1 MDDFLMSARW
11 RSTAG
16 PTAEAAPL
24 RRHGAAAK
32 PLAVRLASGD
42 NRRRMTAAAL
52 TPSGSAEP
60 HICDV
65 LIAERAPR
73 LTRSAFWPVVRPVLY
88 KLLNYRQA
96 VRMADAVQPLSG
108 SEALE
113 YMSDLLDLKVT
124 TMNAERIPATGRCII
139 VANHPTGIADGIAVF
154 DAVRARRKDAVFF
167 ANADALRVSPRLGEA
182 VIPVEWVVEKR
193 TREKTR
199 ATLQAAKE
207 AFEAERCVVLFPAG
221 RLARMGKDGSVTD
234 PEWAPTAAS
243 LARKYAAPVVPIHV
257 SGPYSRLFHWFDQV
271 SQELR
276 DITLFHE
283 LLNKKRKPFFLKVG
297 KPIPATRLDIDAG
310 KATYALK
317 AFTERVLPS
326 QPDADFA

>member
-1 MDDFLMSARW
+1 LA
-11 RSTAG
+11 
-16 PTAEAAPL
+16 L
-24 RRHGAAAK
+24 AAAFG
-32 PLAVRLASGD
+32 RGD
-42 NRRRMTAAAL
+42 NRRRMSETDAL
-52 TPSGSAEP
+52 AKTRREP

-73 LTRSAFWPVVRPVLY
+73 LTGSLFWPVVRPAFY

-96 VRMADAVQPLSG
+96 VRMADAVRPLTG
-108 SEALE
+108 AEALD
-113 YMSDLLDLKVT
+113 YMSDLMGLKVAV
-124 TMNAERIPATGRCII
+124 MNPERVPATGRCII

-154 DAVRARRKDAVFF
+154 DAIRRRRQDAVFF

-207 AFEAERCVVLFPAG
+207 AFEADRCVVMFPAG
-221 RLARMGKDGSVTD
+221 RLARVARDGSVTD

-257 SGPYSRLFHWFDQV
+257 AGPTSTLFHLFDRI
-271 SQELR
+271 SPELR

-283 LLNKKRKPFFLKVG
+283 LLNKRRKAFQLKVG
-297 KPIPATRLDIDAG
+297 KPIPPSRLDIDAN
-310 KATYALK
+310 KATYGLK

-326 QPDADFA
+326 QPDAEFA

>member
-1 MDDFLMSARW
+1 M
-11 RSTAG
+11 T
-16 PTAEAAPL
+16 E
-24 RRHGAAAK
+24 
-32 PLAVRLASGD
+32 
-42 NRRRMTAAAL
+42 TAALAP
-52 TPSGSAEP
+52 TRREP

-73 LTRSAFWPVVRPVLY
+73 LTGSLFWPVVRPAFY

-96 VRMADAVQPLSG
+96 VRMADAVRPLSG
-108 SEALE
+108 AETLD
-113 YMSDLLDLKVT
+113 YMSDLMDLKVAVL
-124 TMNAERIPATGRCII
+124 NPERIPATGRCVV

-154 DAVRARRKDAVFF
+154 DAIRARRADAVFF

-182 VIPVEWVVEKR
+182 VIPVEWVIEKR

-207 AFEAERCVVLFPAG
+207 AFEADRCVVMFPAG
-221 RLARMGKDGSVTD
+221 RLARVARDGSVTD
-234 PEWAPTAAS
+234 PDWAPTAAS

-257 SGPYSRLFHWFDQV
+257 AGPTSTLFHLFHRI
-271 SQELR
+271 SPELR

-283 LLNKKRKPFFLKVG
+283 LLNKRRKAFQLKVG
-297 KPIPATRLDIDAG
+297 KPIPPSRIDIDAV
-310 KATYALK
+310 KATYGMK

-326 QPDADFA
+326 QPDAEFA

>member
-1 MDDFLMSARW
+1 MR
-11 RSTAG
+11 
-16 PTAEAAPL
+16 
-24 RRHGAAAK
+24 
-32 PLAVRLASGD
+32 PLAGGRGSGD
-42 NRRRMTAAAL
+42 NRLSMATV
-52 TPSGSAEP
+52 PSLPGR

-73 LTRSAFWPVVRPVLY
+73 LTSSWTWPMVRPWLY
-88 KLLNYRQA
+88 RLLGYHQA
-96 VRMADAVQPLSG
+96 RDMADMIADCPG
-108 SEALE
+108 HEALQKL
-113 YMSDLLDLKVT
+113 SDLLDLQVS
-124 TMNAERIPATGRCII
+124 TMNLERLPATGRCIV

-154 DAVRARRKDAVFF
+154 DAVTSRRADAIFF
-167 ANADALRVSPRLGEA
+167 ANADALRVCPRLAEA

-199 ATLQAAKE
+199 ATLDAARA

-221 RLARMGKDGSVTD
+221 RLARLEDGALTD

-243 LARKYAAPVVPIHV
+243 LARKYQAPIVPVHV
-257 SGPYSRLFHWFDQV
+257 SGPYSRLFHFFDRF

-276 DITLFHE
+276 DVTLFHE
-283 LLNKKRKPFFLKVG
+283 LLNKRQTAFRLSVG
-297 KPIPATRLDIDAG
+297 KPVPPERLDIDAG

-317 AFTERVLPS
+317 AFTERVLPT

>member
-1 MDDFLMSARW
+1 MVLADALDPLDASTPAR
-11 RSTAG
+11 
-16 PTAEAAPL
+16 
-24 RRHGAAAK
+24 
-32 PLAVRLASGD
+32 
-42 NRRRMTAAAL
+42 
-52 TPSGSAEP
+52 AEP

-73 LTRSAFWPVVRPVLY
+73 LTGSALWPLVRPFLY

-96 VRMADAVQPLSG
+96 VRMADAVRPLSG
-108 SEALE
+108 AGALD

-124 TMNAERIPATGRCII
+124 VMNAGRIPETGRCIV

-154 DAVRARRKDAVFF
+154 DAIRARRQDAIFF

-182 VIPVEWVVEKR
+182 VIPVEWVVAKR

-199 ATLQAAKE
+199 ATLLAAKE
-207 AFEAERCVVLFPAG
+207 AFEAERCLVMFPAG
-221 RLARMGKDGSVTD
+221 RLARVARDGSVTD

-243 LARKYAAPVVPIHV
+243 LARKYEAPVVPIHV
-257 SGPYSRLFHWFDQV
+257 AGPTSRLFHWFDRF

-276 DITLFHE
+276 DVTLFHE
-283 LLNKKRKPFFLKVG
+283 LLNKKRKRFFLKVG
-297 KPIPATRLDIDAG
+297 KPIPPSRLDIDAG
-310 KATYALK
+310 RATYALK

>member
-1 MDDFLMSARW
+1 
-11 RSTAG
+11 
-16 PTAEAAPL
+16 
-24 RRHGAAAK
+24 
-32 PLAVRLASGD
+32 
-42 NRRRMTAAAL
+42 MTAI
-52 TPSGSAEP
+52 SAPTTGRPEP

-73 LTRSAFWPVVRPVLY
+73 LTASIVWPAVRPILY
-88 KLLNYRQA
+88 KLLNYHQA
-96 VRMADAVQPLSG
+96 VRMADAVKPLSG
-108 SEALE
+108 AGALD
-113 YMSDLLDLKVT
+113 YMSDLLDLKVSVL
-124 TMNAERIPATGRCII
+124 NPERIPATGRCII

-154 DAVRARRKDAVFF
+154 DAVRARRADAIFF
-167 ANADALRVSPRLGEA
+167 ANADALRVSPRLGE
-182 VIPVEWVVEKR
+182 VLIPVEWVVDKR

-207 AFEAERCVVLFPAG
+207 AFEAERCVVMFPAG
-221 RLARMGKDGSVTD
+221 RLARIGKDGSVTD
-234 PEWAPTAAS
+234 PEWAATAAS
-243 LARKYAAPVVPIHV
+243 LARKYDAPVVPVHV
-257 SGPYSRLFHWFDQV
+257 AGPYSRLFHWFDRV

-283 LLNKKRKPFFLKVG
+283 LLNKKKKAFFLKVG
-297 KPIPATRLDIDAG
+297 KPIPASRLDIDAG

>member
-1 MDDFLMSARW
+1 
-11 RSTAG
+11 
-16 PTAEAAPL
+16 
-24 RRHGAAAK
+24 
-32 PLAVRLASGD
+32 
-42 NRRRMTAAAL
+42 MTAAEI
-52 TPSGSAEP
+52 PPVRRQP

-73 LTRSAFWPVVRPVLY
+73 LTRSFAWPVIRPVLY
-88 KLLNYRQA
+88 RLLNYPQA

-108 SEALE
+108 AGALG
-113 YMSDLLDLKVT
+113 YMSDLLDLKVSVL
-124 TMNAERIPATGRCII
+124 NGERIPATGRCVV

-154 DAVRARRKDAVFF
+154 DAVKARRPDAIFF

-182 VIPVEWVVEKR
+182 IIPVEWVHDKR

-207 AFEAERCVVLFPAG
+207 AFEAERCVVMFPAG
-221 RLARMGKDGSVTD
+221 RLARIGKDGSVTD

-243 LARKYAAPVVPIHV
+243 LARKYGAPVVPIHV
-257 SGPYSRLFHWFDQV
+257 AGPYSRLFHWFDRF
-271 SQELR
+271 SEELR

-283 LLNKKRKPFFLKVG
+283 LLNKRRKAFHLKVG
-297 KPIPATRLDIDAG
+297 KPIPPTRLDIDAG